1 MNGWY
6 LVPFPHCYC
15 RFDSI
20 CNKQKK
26 KGQAEALR
34 FFSLGDLSLQS
45 MKHGRQRRER
55 KYRGTDTGREVWYS
69 ETKAPIKCRKKIWD
83 RWSQETNRQ
92 TDRQRKKKMG
102 SSVTWRKGWAAV
114 GRGTT
119 ATGVT
124 HFFLLFTP
132 VAVLAHCVSV
142 FFFFTATNQI
152 CQILTVTLFLISHVK
167 LWLIW
172 GKLWGKLR
180 LYIIECAGRWIC
192 ALVQ

>member
-1 MNGWY
+1 MLLYAFVLFTSLSLISLPSLISLSPYTRPFVCVISAVGREMNGWY

-45 MKHGRQRRER
+45 MKHGKQRRER

-142 FFFFTATNQI
+142 FFFH
-152 CQILTVTLFLISHVK
+152 S
-167 LWLIW
+167 
-172 GKLWGKLR
+172 
-180 LYIIECAGRWIC
+180 Y
-192 ALVQ
+192 